1 MLPLH
6 IHSNYSILESVL
18 PIEKIIEHALANGSS
33 YSVLTDTNGMYGLI
47 KFYKESLAVGLKPII
62 GTYITDPVNA
72 GINTILIPRT
82 NVGYAG
88 MCKIIT
94 SRKLNEEFSLLN
106 LSSQNLKDIF
116 CISSS
121 IEVLEKYSKMNEVA
135 NNVFAELIFIPS
147 QLKKTNYL
155 LKYARE
161 NKIQV
166 IASHPAYMQS
176 KDDFMLHKV
185 VTSIREKGTLKN
197 ISEGKTVDENYHLLT
212 SEEFISKFKVIP
224 ESLESIKHIVEHVNI
239 YLGLGENKFVDG
251 ESGLQSVHHQELT
264 NIVKTN
270 LKRIYK
276 VYDGAVRD
284 RVNKELDVI
293 DKLCLSKYFL
303 VIWDVV
309 QEAMRR
315 GMMMIGR
322 GSAAN
327 SIVCYGLGFSQ
338 VDPLKYDFYFERFLN
353 FARKSPPDV
362 DLDFSWKERD
372 EIVKYVYEK
381 HGYDKVAMISTTVTF
396 RARSAFRETA
406 KVFGIPDSEISKFSK
421 FIPWTSAQNLPDIA
435 EKFPETRSLK
445 FDSEPWKT
453 IVKLAARLAGFPRHI
468 SIHPSG
474 LVISPKPLTNYVA
487 LQYAKNKGLGLII
500 TQPDMYGVE
509 DIGLMK
515 LDLLSQRSLG
525 VLRDTINDI
534 AEEVEERSSLGG
546 ESIIKSIND
555 IPNKP
560 PIYGINGN
568 QIA

>member
-6 IHSNYSILESVL
+6 IHSNYTILESVL

-47 KFYKESLAVGLKPII
+47 KFYKESLAVGLKPIM
-62 GTYITDPVNA
+62 GTYITDSTNFEINA
-72 GINTILIPRT
+72 ILIPKT

-94 SRKLNEEFSLLN
+94 SRKLNEDFSLLN
-106 LSSQNLKDIF
+106 LSPQNLKDIF
-116 CISSS
+116 CITSS
-121 IEVLEKYSKMNEVA
+121 IEVLEMYSQINEVA
-135 NNVFAELIFIPS
+135 ENLFVELIFTPATIKKS
-147 QLKKTNYL
+147 NSLLQYAGKNKLK
-155 LKYARE
+155 
-161 NKIQV
+161 V
-166 IASHPAYMQS
+166 IASHPAYMES
-176 KDDFMLHKV
+176 KDELMLHKV
-185 VTSIREKGTLKN
+185 VTAIRENSTIKN
-197 ISEGKTVDENYHLLT
+197 ISSEKSVDENYHLLS
-212 SEEFISKFKVIP
+212 SEEFISKFKSIP
-224 ESLESIKHIVEHVNI
+224 EALENINYIVKHVSID
-239 YLGLGENKFVDG
+239 LGLGENKFIDE
-251 ESGLQSVHHQELT
+251 ESGLQSVYHEELT

-270 LKRIYK
+270 LKKIYK
-276 VYDGAVRD
+276 VYEGAVSD

-293 DKLCLSKYFL
+293 DKLYLSKYFL

-406 KVFGIPDSEISKFSK
+406 KVFGIPDAEISKFSK
-421 FIPWTSAQNLPDIA
+421 FIPWTSADNLPDIA

-453 IVKLAARLAGFPRHI
+453 IVKLAARLAGYPRHI

-474 LVISPKPLTNYVA
+474 LVISPKQLTNYVA

-534 AEEVEERSSLGG
+534 ASESGDRDFVGG
-546 ESIIKSIND
+546 ELIIKSIND
-555 IPNKP
+555 IPNDP
-560 PIYGINGN
+560 HIFEINGN